1 MRIMRALSIALAL
14 SAGVAFA
21 AQTKWATYS
30 STAFG
35 FGGLFPVTPDV
46 KTDNSKVQFNGKT
59 YTVTMHTISAK
70 GANGSI
76 CLVVHAIYKWP
87 IDIEPEL
94 IADRD
99 NFMKGISASVT
110 TSKRTTSS
118 RGKGTALPALL
129 FGATS
134 ATYDWSSLIVIDGQN
149 VYEVAGGVPKAGG
162 QRADLA
168 RCVDGFALLVQ
179 K

>member
-1 MRIMRALSIALAL
+1 MRIIGALSVALAL

-21 AQTKWATYS
+21 AAAKWATYTS
-30 STAFG
+30 DAFG

-46 KTDNSKVQFNGKT
+46 KTDNNKVQLNGRT

-76 CLVVHAIYKWP
+76 CLVVHAIYAWP

-99 NFMKGISASVT
+99 NFTKGISGAVT

-118 RGKGTALPALL
+118 RGKGATLPALL
-129 FGATS
+129 FDATS
-134 ATYDWSSLIVIDGQN
+134 ATYVWQSLIVIDGQI

-162 QRADLA
+162 QRTDLA
-168 RCVDGFALLVQ
+168 RCVDGFELRVR

>member
-1 MRIMRALSIALAL
+1 MRIMGVLSVALAL
-14 SAGVAFA
+14 SVGIAFA
-21 AQTKWATYS
+21 GEMKWANYS
-30 STAFG
+30 STEFG
-35 FGGLFPVTPDV
+35 FGGLFPVTPEV
-46 KTDNSKVQFNGKT
+46 KSDNNKVQLNGKT

-76 CLVVHAIYKWP
+76 CLVVHAIYTWP

-99 NFMKGISASVT
+99 NFTKGISGSVT

-129 FGATS
+129 FDATS
-134 ATYDWSSLIVIDGQN
+134 ATYDWSSLIVIDRQN

-162 QRADLA
+162 HRLDLA